1 MDKLLFQGREGEAFR
16 QQQEGT
22 PMYSPKISREMVEK
36 LYFLREELA
45 KQGIKKPITVLVRE
59 AIEEYLEKREETQTE
74 IISG

>member
-1 MDKLLFQGREGEAFR
+1 
-16 QQQEGT
+16 
-22 PMYSPKISREMVEK
+22 MYSPKISREMVEK

-74 IISG
+74 NISGETNK